1 MPNDTAARSLPLSRI
16 LVLVTH
22 MIRRSNVFQSN
33 VGLRAAFLA
42 AAVCLSNQG
51 FTQDFP
57 ARTIRV
63 VLITE
68 AGSGTDAHARQLAE
82 GLSAELGQSVIIE
95 PKGGAGGIIGTRI
108 VAQATPNGYTVG
120 FFTPPIVT
128 NLHSVKAP
136 GYKLDDFTVVGGVG
150 QAYHGMLINN
160 VRAPA
165 KNLQEF
171 IAYAKANPG
180 KLNYGSTGP
189 STTTNILTQR
199 LVAATGINMVEINY
213 KGGAPAGVAL
223 LSGEVQLY
231 FNTLAQVAE
240 RVQFK
245 QITALAMTGEERVPK
260 YPNLPT
266 FKELGYPTM
275 SNSTWYVVVAPVGMP
290 KPVLQKLQDAVAR
303 VRASQKFTDYLA
315 KVEIV
320 PSKSTPDQF
329 TAFMKGESKRVA
341 EDFKRI
347 GIKPQ

>member
-1 MPNDTAARSLPLSRI
+1 VLQYKIVVGAVLFVVVTCLP
-16 LVLVTH
+16 T
-22 MIRRSNVFQSN
+22 Q
-33 VGLRAAFLA
+33 ALA
-42 AAVCLSNQG
+42 
-51 FTQDFP
+51 QDFP
-57 ARTIRV
+57 SRTIRI

-95 PKGGAGGIIGTRI
+95 PRGGAGGIIGTRT
-108 VAQATPNGYTVG
+108 VAQASPTGYTVG

-128 NLHSVKAP
+128 NLHSVKDH
-136 GYKLDDFTVVGGVG
+136 GYKLDDFTVVQGIG

-160 VRAPA
+160 VKAPA
-165 KNLQEF
+165 KTLQEF
-171 IAYAKANPG
+171 IAYATANPG

-199 LVAATGINMVEINY
+199 LMAATGIKMVEINY

-240 RVQFK
+240 RLQFK
-245 QITALAMTGEERVPK
+245 QISALAMTGEERVPK

-266 FKELGYPTM
+266 FKELGFPTM
-275 SNSTWYVVVAPVGMP
+275 SNSTWYVVAGPVGMP
-290 KPVLQKLQDAVAR
+290 KPVLQKLREAVGR
-303 VRASQKFTDYLA
+303 VRASQKIRDYLA

-320 PSKSTPDQF
+320 PSNSTPEQF
-329 TAFMKGESKRVA
+329 TAFMRSESKRVA

-347 GIKPQ
+347 GIKPE